1 MVEHREV
8 QLIRPPVF
16 VCPRPSPLG
25 SRGRD
30 YRVLAFA
37 DAHSVFLIR
46 HVDPSPF
53 RVFSSADWFLS
64 TMSWRGY
71 ELVVFRWNEL
81 RPLDLR
87 HVAAARRPAEAE
99 SVCGLEPC
107 ALACRPGNRGS
118 RIHPPS

>member
-1 MVEHREV
+1 MEHREV

-53 RVFSSADWFLS
+53 RVFSSAGWFLS
-64 TMSWRGY
+64 TMSWRGD
-71 ELVVFRWNEL
+71 EFVVFRWNEL

-87 HVAAARRPAEAE
+87 HGAAAWRPAETE
-99 SVCGLEPC
+99 SGCDREPC
-107 ALACRPGNRGS
+107 APA
-118 RIHPPS
+118 